1 MQPWPCYTNQLRT
14 IPYMDAM
21 HAEWLREYAEDA
33 ESILEW
39 GCGGSTIWLAQIANG
54 RLLSVEHDA
63 GWRKRV
69 VDVLAG
75 MNGKIPLANW
85 AVLLRTAHEEYTRP
99 CDTHGSPT
107 SFRKDN
113 CLAFIDGKAEWR
125 LDCLA
130 ACAKCVK
137 PGGHIFMHD
146 SQRYPSQL
154 FPFVTE
160 HCQKSEQ
167 RIDSIGV
174 GMWHGQLKE

>member
-1 MQPWPCYTNQLRT
+1 MQPWPCYIDQLRT

-39 GCGGSTIWLAQIANG
+39 GRGGSTIWLAQITEG
-54 RLLSVEHDA
+54 TICSIEHDQT
-63 GWRKRV
+63 WHQRIHNL
-69 VDVLAG
+69 LAG
-75 MNGKIPLANW
+75 LTAADLQLAK
-85 AVLLRTAHEEYTRP
+85 VEEWVY
-99 CDTHGSPT
+99 CTHDGYCNQT
-107 SFRKDN
+107 GQYD
-113 CLAFIDGKAEWR
+113 LAFIDGKAEWR

-174 GMWHGQLKE
+174 GMWHGQLKG

>member
-1 MQPWPCYTNQLRT
+1 MQPWPCYVDQLRT

-33 ESILEW
+33 ASILEW
-39 GCGGSTIWLAQIANG
+39 GCGGSTIWLAQIAKG
-54 RLLSVEHDA
+54 TLVTIEHDERWFEKIDA
-63 GWRKRV
+63 IRKALSGLGIGLC
-69 VDVLAG
+69 LADF
-75 MNGKIPLANW
+75 N
-85 AVLLRTAHEEYTRP
+85 LRPDHNRY
-99 CDTHGSPT
+99 CDQEGQY
-107 SFRKDN
+107 D
-113 CLAFIDGKAEWR
+113 LAFIDGKAEWR

-130 ACAKCVK
+130 ACVKCVK

-174 GMWHGQLKE
+174 GMWHGQLKG

>member
-1 MQPWPCYTNQLRT
+1 MQPWPCYVDQLRT

-33 ESILEW
+33 KSILEW
-39 GCGGSTIWLAQIANG
+39 GCGGSTIWLAQIAG
-54 RLLSVEHDA
+54 GGIRSIEHDPVWA
-63 GWRKRV
+63 ARV
-69 VDVLAG
+69 TDVLNALGDPPLVRLASCWVDVVSDRATYSDL
-75 MNGKIPLANW
+75 NGP
-85 AVLLRTAHEEYTRP
+85 Y
-99 CDTHGSPT
+99 D
-107 SFRKDN
+107 
-113 CLAFIDGKAEWR
+113 LAFIDGKAEWR

-130 ACAKCVK
+130 ACVKCVK
-137 PGGHIFMHD
+137 PGGHIFLHD

-174 GMWHGQLKE
+174 GMWHGQLKG